1 MAYRV
6 EFTPEAAE
14 HLASLRA
21 HDRPAVLDAIA
32 RQLQYEPTR
41 ATQRRKAMRPNTLAQ
56 YRLQVGNHRVYYDVH
71 EQPELL
77 VLVKGIA
84 VKIRDRV
91 YMGGEEIK
99 L

>member
-1 MAYRV
+1 VAYHV
-6 EFTPEAAE
+6 EFTPEAAG

-21 HDRPAVLDAIA
+21 HDRPKVLDAIG
-32 RQLQYEPTR
+32 RRLQHEPTR
-41 ATQRRKAMRPNTLAQ
+41 ATHHRKAMRPNTLAQ
-56 YRLQVGNHRVYYDVH
+56 YRLQVGNLRVYYDVH

-91 YMGGEEIK
+91 YMGGEEIE

>member
-6 EFTPEAAE
+6 EFTPEAGQ

-21 HDRPAVLDAIA
+21 HDRPRVLEAIA
-32 RQLQYEPTR
+32 RQLQHEPTR
-41 ATQRRKAMRPNTLAQ
+41 ATQNKKAMRPNTLAQ
-56 YRLQVGNHRVYYDVH
+56 YRLRVGNHRVYYDVH

-91 YMGGEEIK
+91 YLGGEEID